1 MVDRVGGVWGVARPV
16 RESCLRAMPAAI
28 PEPYQSRLARL
39 RARLAKRRL
48 DGLLITDRN
57 DQIWATGFTGEDG
70 EVLITARRVVL
81 LTDGRFD
88 ETADREAPWA
98 TKVLRTQRG
107 PEATAKQIR
116 TLKLRRV
123 GIDPARIS
131 AARYHA
137 LAKLIRPAKLC
148 DLEGFVAA
156 LRQCK
161 DADEL
166 PRIRRAI
173 DIAQRAFQ
181 RMRRWLRVGHS
192 ERQIAAKL
200 VYEMQRLG
208 ASGPAFAPIVAVAGN
223 ASQPHYEPGDAR
235 LERDQPLLVDFGA
248 RADGYVS
255 DLTRVIWIGSIRPA
269 FQRVYDTVVAA
280 HDAAVAAVRPGIRA
294 ADVDHA
300 ARETISQAGYG
311 EYFTHATGHGIGLD
325 VHEAPRIGRGSR
337 QTLEAG
343 MVVTIE
349 PGIYIP
355 GRIGVRIESDVL
367 VTDNGARVLS
377 SLRY

>member
-1 MVDRVGGVWGVARPV
+1 MADPV
-16 RESCLRAMPAAI
+16 PD
-28 PEPYQSRLARL
+28 PYRTRLALL
-39 RARLAKRRL
+39 RARLIKRRL
-48 DGLLITDRN
+48 DALLIADRR

-70 EVLITARRVVL
+70 EVLITQRKVVL

-88 ETADREAPWA
+88 ETADRQAPWA
-98 TKVLRTQRG
+98 AKVLRTQRG

-116 TLKLRRV
+116 RLRLARV
-123 GIDPARIS
+123 GIDPARIT

-137 LAKLIRPAKLC
+137 LAKLIRPAKLV

-156 LRQCK
+156 LRRRK
-161 DADEL
+161 DTDEL

-181 RMRRWLRVGHS
+181 RMRRWLRPAHT

-208 ASGPAFAPIVAVAGN
+208 ASGPAFAPIVARHDN
-223 ASQPHYEPGDAR
+223 ASQPHYEPADVKVGR
-235 LERDQPLLVDFGA
+235 NCGLLVDFGA
-248 RADGYVS
+248 RVDGYVS
-255 DLTRVIWIGSIRPA
+255 DLTRMIWIGSIRPD
-269 FQRVYDTVVAA
+269 FQRVYRTVVAA
-280 HDAAVAAVRPGIRA
+280 HDAAVKAVRPGISGA
-294 ADVDHA
+294 EVDRA
-300 ARETISQAGYG
+300 ARETIRKAGFG

-325 VHEAPRIGRGSR
+325 VHEAPRLGRGSR
-337 QTLEAG
+337 DELEPG

-367 VTDNGARVLS
+367 VTDDGGRVLS